1 MVLSIEEKKERK
13 KLYDLNYRIKK
24 KKELGLELERR
35 VFLSSQESKEKRV
48 SKKKEPN
55 EKKIKPANEKKIKQ
69 DARSFFIK
77 QGLLKKS

>member
-35 VFLSSQESKEKRV
+35 IFLSPQEKKAKRV
-48 SKKKEPN
+48 SKKKEP
-55 EKKIKPANEKKIKQ
+55 NEKKIKQ